1 MEKSPARVTRD
12 LSAPWLRHSG
22 RDDGLGVVH
31 RARRSFDYRFVIAP
45 LSCDCR
51 FAIAPL
57 SCDCRFAITPSSFR
71 LEVLYHP
78 FVISIVGSAGTGME
92 KSPARVTRDLSAP
105 WLRHSGRDDGLGG
118 VHHALGHSTADSLSL
133 PCLFDWRFRRNRN
146 GEISCS
152 R

>member
-1 MEKSPARVTRD
+1 MDEFGA
-12 LSAPWLRHSG
+12 
-22 RDDGLGVVH
+22 
-31 RARRSFDYRFVIAP
+31 
-45 LSCDCR
+45 
-51 FAIAPL
+51 
-57 SCDCRFAITPSSFR
+57 SSFCSDCSAA
-71 LEVLYHP
+71 VD
-78 FVISIVGSAGTGME
+78 STGGSEGTVME
-92 KSPARVTRDLSAP
+92 ESGFRGGGDLSAP